1 MNTLPIST
9 AASTAQRAIDHSLFN
24 ASAVSWAAILAGA
37 AVTAA
42 LSLILLLLGVGLG
55 LSAMSPWMQNGMS
68 AVTLGI
74 STILWLALTQ
84 LVAAGMGGYLTGRL
98 RVKWLEVDTNE
109 VFFRDSAH
117 GLLSWAMA
125 TLLTAM
131 LLSAAITSILHRE
144 PIVGRVDTAIAA
156 RVDALAPPKLSE
168 DVRTY
173 LIDGLFRQD
182 FPALANAKTPPL
194 SRKTSDEIAAIFSNG
209 LRLGLLPADDLRY
222 VTERVTDYTG
232 ISRLAAEQRSALSFH
247 NLQTA
252 INTEMLRA
260 NAAAELNRKASAY
273 AALWLFISLLIGA
286 FTASVTA
293 IYGGRQRDI

>member
-1 MNTLPIST
+1 MNSPILT
-9 AASTAQRAIDHSLFN
+9 TTASTAQGAIDHSLFN

-37 AVTAA
+37 AVSAA

-55 LSAMSPWMQNGMS
+55 LSAMSPWMQHGMS

-84 LVAAGMGGYLTGRL
+84 LLSAGMGGYLTGRL
-98 RVKWLEVDTNE
+98 RVKWLEIDTNE

-117 GLLSWAMA
+117 GLLSWAIA

-144 PIVGRVDTAIAA
+144 PMIGKVDTAIAA
-156 RVDALAPPKLSE
+156 RVDALAPPTLSTS
-168 DVRTY
+168 VQSY

-182 FPALANAKTPPL
+182 FPAMPKAKTPPL
-194 SRKTSDEIAAIFSNG
+194 SRQTSDEVAAIFTNG

-222 VTERVTDYTG
+222 VAERVSDYTG
-232 ISRLAAEQRSALSFH
+232 ISQLSAEQRSALSFH

-286 FTASVTA
+286 FTASVSA